1 MSHLSHA
8 SARSS
13 RSSSP
18 ASPAPKRRATSSAR
32 RELWLR
38 GGYSSD
44 DDDDRPSDSDSRG
57 GSANPEDSFAQPPP
71 DDNHTTF
78 SYLGKSCLVINSPE
92 ANQFLCGFQ
101 LQGSDKTCFNPKC
114 TIRSHR
120 IPEAASP
127 VLRPGVYF
135 RTGPSGISASRIWNL
150 PVADLSIL
158 ELYSDLLSRI
168 EEYKPTTWYTILK
181 LMAELED
188 IAHCEDQVTRLTT
201 VHPRTTNETNLLNVG
216 NDQDSTSSVP
226 SDDDAKQ

>member
-44 DDDDRPSDSDSRG
+44 DDDRPSDSDSRG
-57 GSANPEDSFAQPPP
+57 GSANPEDAFAQPPP
-71 DDNHTTF
+71 DDNPATF
-78 SYLGKSCLVINSPE
+78 SYLGKSCVVINSPE

-135 RTGPSGISASRIWNL
+135 RTSPSGISASRIWNL

-158 ELYSDLLSRI
+158 ELFSDLLSRVLGTLSSDSWSNWRI
-168 EEYKPTTWYTILK
+168 SLSARINSPESQRYIRGAPMRPTV
-181 LMAELED
+181 
-188 IAHCEDQVTRLTT
+188 QR
-201 VHPRTTNETNLLNVG
+201 R
-216 NDQDSTSSVP
+216 
-226 SDDDAKQ
+226 KQ